1 MQATIKTYREGLAQM
16 CVQLEQAS
24 IDAIGQDSHQVTGN
38 LSQSP
43 SVRSTP
49 IGFFNVSR
57 DPPQHPPRGQA
68 QERPARDGSGG
79 RCGLWHG
86 QDNVNGLEGQER
98 PGRNDLGGLCR
109 LGRGRDR
116 REGQGYNCDTDGDR
130 GFRGG
135 ARGGGG
141 DRGGGGPHDYYP
153 HNRSP
158 TPTDAVLDFKR
169 QNIIFLL
176 GLISDEALPEVMY
189 DTTLD
194 VDTIKELN
202 DVRVPEVQ
210 RIIRECRDVTGKY
223 AARPGCD
230 HVLIHCSQLQCE
242 HPYEWARQVVAR
254 YRSEQHHLS
263 GNAPTRE
270 ATFTAFDPE
279 GEISVHEFF
288 MRY

>member
-16 CVQLEQAS
+16 CVHLEQAS

-79 RCGLWHG
+79 RGGLWHG
-86 QDNVNGLEGQER
+86 QDNVNGREGQER

-109 LGRGRDR
+109 LGCGSDHSGG
-116 REGQGYNCDTDGDR
+116 REGQGYNRDTGGDQ

-135 ARGGGG
+135 ARGCGG
-141 DRGGGGPHDYYP
+141 DRGGGGPHDYYSR
-153 HNRSP
+153 HRSP
-158 TPTDAVLDFKR
+158 TPTDAVLDFER

-194 VDTIKELN
+194 VET
-202 DVRVPEVQ
+202 V
-210 RIIRECRDVTGKY
+210 
-223 AARPGCD
+223 
-230 HVLIHCSQLQCE
+230 H
-242 HPYEWARQVVAR
+242 RQNV
-254 YRSEQHHLS
+254 
-263 GNAPTRE
+263 
-270 ATFTAFDPE
+270 
-279 GEISVHEFF
+279 
-288 MRY
+288 